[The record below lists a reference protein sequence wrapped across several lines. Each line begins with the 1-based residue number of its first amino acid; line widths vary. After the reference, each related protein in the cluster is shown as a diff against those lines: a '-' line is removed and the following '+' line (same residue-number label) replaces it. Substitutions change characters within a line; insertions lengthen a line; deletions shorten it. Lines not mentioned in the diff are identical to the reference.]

1 MPKLLS
7 NRYLLTSI
15 WAVVILVPD
24 LITKI
29 MVQAEFALWSV
40 TPVIPGLFNLSHVH
54 NKGSAFG
61 FLNDTGIDWQ
71 VPLLIGTN
79 VLAIGF
85 MVYLLRTSKKPGLA
99 LTAGLGL
106 ILGGAFGNLIDRV
119 WHGYVIDFLDFHI
132 NNYHWPSFNI
142 ADIGIT
148 VGAGLVI
155 LAYYLEERDD
165 ASDSD

>member
-1 MPKLLS
+1 MDR
-7 NRYLLTSI
+7 RYLRTLF
-15 WAVVILVPD
+15 WALVILVPD
-24 LITKI
+24 VITKVV
-29 MVQAEFALWSV
+29 VQAELALWSA
-40 TPVIPGLFNLSHVH
+40 TPVIPGFFNLSHVH

-71 VPLLIGTN
+71 VPLLIATN

-85 MVYLLRTSKKPGLA
+85 MLYLLRTAKKPNFPLV
-99 LTAGLGL
+99 TGLGI
-106 ILGGAFGNLIDRV
+106 ILGGAVGNLIDRI
-119 WHGYVIDFLDFHI
+119 WHGYVIDFLDFYI
-132 NNYHWPSFNI
+132 GSYHWPSFNV

-155 LAYYLEERDD
+155 LAYYLEDRTD

>member
-1 MPKLLS
+1 MDK
-7 NRYLLTSI
+7 RYLQTGVWTL
-15 WAVVILVPD
+15 VILIPD
-24 LITKI
+24 LITKL
-29 MVQAEFALWSV
+29 MVQAELALWSS
-40 TPVIPGLFNLSHVH
+40 TPIIPGFFNLSHVH

-71 VPLLIGTN
+71 VPLLICTN

-85 MVYLLRTSKKPGLA
+85 MIYLLRTAKKATFQLVC
-99 LTAGLGL
+99 GLGI

-119 WHGYVIDFLDFHI
+119 AYGYVVDFLDFYI
-132 NNYHWPSFNI
+132 GSYHWPSFNI

-155 LAYYLEERDD
+155 LAYFLEERAD
-165 ASDSD
+165 ASDSA